1 MVSSGYGELWRRIQ
15 LSAWPNEMKTL
26 FICCLML
33 IGTVTANAQKVKVSA
48 DRTVDLQRY
57 KTYSW
62 AQGQSTANPIV
73 HEAIVEAVDRDL
85 SAKGL
90 SKVES
95 GAEVVVVAW
104 AAVET
109 DMHITH
115 PSWHP
120 QTNSINSGIVVG
132 SSTWPV
138 SKGTLVVDLGDAT
151 TKASVWR
158 GTAVETLDQ
167 GPSGSAVKDAKTVDK
182 KIKKAVEKMFKK
194 FPRA

>member
-1 MVSSGYGELWRRIQ
+1 MK
-15 LSAWPNEMKTL
+15 MKTL
-26 FICCLML
+26 LVCCLIV
-33 IGTVTANAQKVKVSA
+33 IGMITVNAQKVKVSA
-48 DRTVDLQRY
+48 DRTVDLVRY

-73 HEAIVEAVDRDL
+73 HEAIVEAVDRAL

-90 SKVES
+90 RKVENN
-95 GAEVVVVAW
+95 ADMVVVAW

-109 DMHITH
+109 DMHISY

-120 QTNSINSGIVVG
+120 QTNSINTGIVVG
-132 SSTWPV
+132 NATWPV
-138 SKGTLVVDLGDAT
+138 SKGTLVVDLDDAT
-151 TKASVWR
+151 TKESVWR
-158 GTAVETLDQ
+158 ATAVETLDQ
-167 GPSGSAVKDAKTVDK
+167 GPTGNPTKDAKSVEK